1 MSKEYYQGGYKH
13 LAAKTHPARWLPH
26 NVSLWYQWYQQ
37 CSSSKFHR
45 LYQNHPHVY
54 GEHKLVVAFGAA
66 ILESSPCIWGAP
78 ISNIVGQI
86 SFRIIPMYMGSTMLE
101 KDFSN
106 LTENHPHVYGEH
118 TKKSLYIGI
127 FKLQGCRFLLTSL
140 LKTT

>member
-66 ILESSPCIWGAP
+66 ILESSPCIWGAL
-78 ISNIVGQI
+78 IVKLSKVCPLG
-86 SFRIIPMYMGSTMLE
+86 IIPMYMGSTRPNHIARRLR
-101 KDFSN
+101 
-106 LTENHPHVYGEH
+106 ENHPHVYGEH
-118 TKKSLYIGI
+118 LVPNSAKRHL
-127 FKLQGCRFLLTSL
+127 
-140 LKTT
+140 